1 MLPSSS
7 SGSLQASSSGSL
19 PAPAAAFMAGQSH
32 PVEIPVSSH
41 GGSAPLLSDA
51 DHTRLSDAGITPDLY
66 PELLDSDMHDLGL
79 SLPSII
85 ALRRTRT
92 AVSAPAPAAARAP
105 TPSSSTAPKPVIPTF
120 RGRESS
126 SYQDADEFLIRFEI
140 AVRWLSSGKNKSE
153 TTPDNFEK
161 MSTEEKAQWC
171 KEWLEN
177 EVGGSVILQE
187 DLVPSGEEQEEEQV
201 IDLKKLA

>member
-1 MLPSSS
+1 MLGKNRVFEQIMGSRTRRSATSLEEQASSTGMLPS
-7 SGSLQASSSGSL
+7 SSSGSL

-85 ALRRTRT
+85 ALRRG
-92 AVSAPAPAAARAP
+92 SCI
-105 TPSSSTAPKPVIPTF
+105 S
-120 RGRESS
+120 ESS
-126 SYQDADEFLIRFEI
+126 N
-140 AVRWLSSGKNKSE
+140 SGYKS
-153 TTPDNFEK
+153 
-161 MSTEEKAQWC
+161 
-171 KEWLEN
+171 
-177 EVGGSVILQE
+177 G
-187 DLVPSGEEQEEEQV
+187 
-201 IDLKKLA
+201 